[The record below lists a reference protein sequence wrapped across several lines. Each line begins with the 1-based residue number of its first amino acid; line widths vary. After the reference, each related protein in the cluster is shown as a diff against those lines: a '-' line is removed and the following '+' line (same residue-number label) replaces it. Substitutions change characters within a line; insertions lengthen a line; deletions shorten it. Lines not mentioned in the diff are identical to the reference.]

1 MVGVQCDGRRTYRRS
16 WLPRC
21 HDHWLIMLTG
31 TAGTW
36 FLLNYAYYRDVQV
49 RLLTAGPTAVKP
61 KAPV

>member
-1 MVGVQCDGRRTYRRS
+1 
-16 WLPRC
+16 
-21 HDHWLIMLTG
+21 MLTG

-49 RLLTAGPTAVKP
+49 RLPGSPLTAGPTAVKP